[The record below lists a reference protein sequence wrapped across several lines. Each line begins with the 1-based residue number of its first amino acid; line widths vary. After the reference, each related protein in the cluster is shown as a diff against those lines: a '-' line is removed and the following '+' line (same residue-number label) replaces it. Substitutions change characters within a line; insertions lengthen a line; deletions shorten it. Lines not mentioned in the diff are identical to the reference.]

1 MIDEIHSIT
10 ARRNRT
16 REHFKSAL
24 IKLIKEKGYHAISVK
39 DIVDTAAYNRSTFYV
54 HYQDKIDLA
63 EELLK
68 TMLEGLEASVGVP
81 YEQGQTVYTSKLNA
95 PSFNIVAYIYNHR
108 DFFELIKYDDTLPGL
123 HTELPRTIQNIYNE
137 QFVFETIN
145 NMPVNMDYFKQY
157 TAYGFYGLIINWIR
171 QDFRESQEAFI
182 RAVIDLT
189 RTHMHSIKF
198 VGKKIRPEG
207 GPPLS

>member
-1 MIDEIHSIT
+1 MIDELHST
-10 ARRNRT
+10 STRRNRT
-16 REHFKSAL
+16 KEHFKLAL

-39 DIVDTAAYNRSTFYV
+39 DIVDAAAYNRSTFYV

-81 YEQGQTVYTSKLNA
+81 YEHGQTVYTSKLNA
-95 PSFNIVAYIYNHR
+95 PSFNIVAYIYEHR

-171 QDFRESQEAFI
+171 EDFKESQEAFI
-182 RAVIDLT
+182 QAVIDLT
-189 RTHMHSIKF
+189 RTHMHSFKF
-198 VGKKIRPEG
+198 VGNKIRSEG
-207 GPPLS
+207 GTT